1 MARSSFWV
9 VDLTNHWVTDD
20 PLIPTTEIVFRI
32 LKLQKFF
39 LPNFVL
45 TDIPP
50 HVNLELVIF
59 LEGEILD
66 DRDVDWSNGEHSWS
80 EGLGQV
86 GDLGLLVQPRLKVLG
101 KPVEDGVSFHVKTD
115 LRIFDL
121 VVVVVAGVGLAGL
134 IKPEQFLGGGK
145 LVTILKI

>member
-66 DRDVDWSNGEHSWS
+66 DRDVDWRHGEHSRS
-80 EGLGQV
+80 ESLGQV
-86 GDLGLLVQPRLKVLG
+86 GDLRLLVQPDLQVLR

-115 LRIFDL
+115 LRIS
-121 VVVVVAGVGLAGL
+121 AGVGLVGL
-134 IKPEQFLGGGK
+134 IKSEQFLGRGK
-145 LVTILKI
+145 LVTILKISLET